1 VALHWS
7 PRWDLSGPYGSAPD
21 TFKAAADDACVMDG
35 MSGVAVAEVILDQPE
50 IVAPIRE
57 CEATGVSQHVRMNR
71 RQSGALCRGRD
82 QVIDGLTSERL
93 AALGYEK
100 PGKLSE
106 GVSRS

>member
-1 VALHWS
+1 
-7 PRWDLSGPYGSAPD
+7 
-21 TFKAAADDACVMDG
+21 MDG
-35 MSGVAVAEVILDQPE
+35 MSGIAVAQVVLDQPE
-50 IVAPIRE
+50 IVTSIRE
-57 CEATGVSQHVRMNR
+57 SEAAGVPQHVRMNR
-71 RQSGALCRGRD
+71 RQAGTPRRDRD